1 MLHTCVSTKGWRFCW
16 FIDNTVIEGPIFA
29 RPCTRCWMQWKSKL
43 GSCPH
48 GAESLEKWLDTK
60 LVSKSMR
67 VQMVVSAEK
76 EKKPDWND
84 RKTRAGLLRGSVQ
97 GSPSEEN
104 EKEPALQSGGMNHC
118 HVQVAR
124 WLAPSST
131 PLPPPKHSIPEQYT
145 GRDSTG
151 LLLQCW
157 SRSGSEHPSAG
168 SPSQAQ

>member
-16 FIDNTVIEGPIFA
+16 FIDNTVTESSLFA
-29 RPCTRCWMQWKSKL
+29 GHCTRYWLQWKSKL

-48 GAESLEKWLDTK
+48 SAESLEKWLDTE
-60 LVSKSMR
+60 LVSKS
-67 VQMVVSAEK
+67 EGTDGGK
-76 EKKPDWND
+76 CWEGKTDWND
-84 RKTRAGLLRGSVQ
+84 RKTKADLLRAGVR
-97 GSPSEEN
+97 GSPSKEWEGASLTEWRN
-104 EKEPALQSGGMNHC
+104 EPLSCPSREVVS
-118 HVQVAR
+118 
-124 WLAPSST
+124 PSST
-131 PLPPPKHSIPEQYT
+131 SLPPPKHSIPEQYT